1 MNDAAL
7 EHRLG
12 SRFAEL
18 AAPPSH
24 NLLDDVLAEVA
35 VTAQRGRGLPAVSLT
50 GRGLLLLAGGLLLLG
65 LAAGAIAL
73 SHPTPSL
80 RWLTDARWESVSL
93 PTPSGAAANR
103 VSPEGIVAFRG
114 GYVAVGGASGPDGWG
129 SADDI
134 GAIWHTAPGAQ
145 WHLVEAPGMA
155 GAIVHGVAT
164 DGQRLVAVGERVT
177 DLNAAGFSV
186 GAAWSSEDGETWT
199 LATGGP
205 AWFAGPIAY
214 SAGTFVAIGGGAPAG
229 SCQCVLWTSADGA
242 TWRQTTFIPEQLV
255 HHLRVTSR
263 GLVVMGGGGYRK
275 GDEGMS
281 YVSTDGVTWH
291 RSPAGQAD
299 LLNMGLS
306 DVASVGDRLIGLG
319 WYDAIAPTITPGPY
333 VMSSSDGL
341 LWTRGVLLSS
351 DTRAVPS
358 ALAVVDGTIVVML
371 NEPSG
376 VFVLTSRDGTTWNQ
390 ASSAAS
396 NGPDAEG
403 IAAWAFDA
411 ERGFVAVGGTPH
423 GPMAWTPHNR

>member
-155 GAIVHGVAT
+155 GASVHGVAT

>member
-1 MNDAAL
+1 M
-7 EHRLG
+7 
-12 SRFAEL
+12 
-18 AAPPSH
+18 
-24 NLLDDVLAEVA
+24 
-35 VTAQRGRGLPAVSLT
+35 
-50 GRGLLLLAGGLLLLG
+50 
-65 LAAGAIAL
+65 
-73 SHPTPSL
+73 
-80 RWLTDARWESVSL
+80 ESVSL

-263 GLVVMGGGGYRK
+263 R
-275 GDEGMS
+275 
-281 YVSTDGVTWH
+281 
-291 RSPAGQAD
+291 
-299 LLNMGLS
+299 
-306 DVASVGDRLIGLG
+306 
-319 WYDAIAPTITPGPY
+319 
-333 VMSSSDGL
+333 SSS
-341 LWTRGVLLSS
+341 
-351 DTRAVPS
+351 
-358 ALAVVDGTIVVML
+358 
-371 NEPSG
+371 
-376 VFVLTSRDGTTWNQ
+376 
-390 ASSAAS
+390 
-396 NGPDAEG
+396 
-403 IAAWAFDA
+403 
-411 ERGFVAVGGTPH
+411 
-423 GPMAWTPHNR
+423 